1 MKSDRIQWIELD
13 RSALSHNLRQFR
25 SLIGKRRKLLAMVK
39 ANAYGHGMLETARMA
54 VAGEADWL
62 GVHSFEEGIALRDA
76 GLLDPVLVVGYVP
89 LASLE
94 EAVRQDLRFVVYNRE
109 TVLQL
114 EKICQKLDKQAYL
127 HLKVETG
134 TYRQGIEHKTLFAL
148 ANDIQSSPC
157 LVLEGLSSHFANIED
172 TTDHS
177 YARFQLKNF
186 QENLTLLDDAGIQ
199 VPLKHMSC
207 SAAAILFP
215 KTHFDMVRVGIG
227 LYGLW
232 PSRETYV
239 SCLMKKKV
247 PIRLRPVLSWKSRIA
262 QLKTVPSGAFL
273 GYGCTYRTT
282 RRTRLAL
289 VPVGYY
295 DGYPRDLSNVA
306 HVLVKGQ
313 RAPLR
318 GRVAMNFFAID
329 VTDIPGVKLEEEVV
343 LLGKMDQDELSAET
357 MAGWAGTIN
366 YEIVARIN
374 PQIPRIV
381 K

>member
-1 MKSDRIQWIELD
+1 MKPELLQWIELD
-13 RSALSHNLRQFR
+13 RSALNHNLRQFR

-39 ANAYGHGMLETARMA
+39 ANAYGHGMLATARLA
-54 VAGEADWL
+54 LDSEADWL
-62 GVHSFEEGIALRDA
+62 GVHSLEEGVALRDA
-76 GLLDPVLVVGYVP
+76 GILDPILVVGYVP
-89 LASLE
+89 LAGLE
-94 EAVRQDLRFVVYNRE
+94 EAVRQDLKLVVYNRE
-109 TVLQL
+109 TVLHL
-114 EKICQKLDKQAYL
+114 EKICRKLGKQAYL

-134 TYRQGIEHKTLFAL
+134 TYRQGIANKTLVAL
-148 ANDIQSSPC
+148 ANAIQRSSC

-172 TTDHS
+172 TTDHA
-177 YARFQLKNF
+177 YARLQLKNF
-186 QENLTLLDDAGIQ
+186 QEHLTLLDEEGIQ

-207 SAAAILFP
+207 SAATMLFP

-239 SCLMKKKV
+239 SCLMKNKV

-262 QLKTVPSGAFL
+262 QLKTIPFGAFL

-318 GRVAMNFFAID
+318 GRVAMDFCAID

-343 LLGKMDQDELSAET
+343 LLGKMDQDELTAET
-357 MAGWAGTIN
+357 LAGWAGTIN
-366 YEIVARIN
+366 YEIVARLN
-374 PQIPRIV
+374 PEIPRIV
-381 K
+381 M